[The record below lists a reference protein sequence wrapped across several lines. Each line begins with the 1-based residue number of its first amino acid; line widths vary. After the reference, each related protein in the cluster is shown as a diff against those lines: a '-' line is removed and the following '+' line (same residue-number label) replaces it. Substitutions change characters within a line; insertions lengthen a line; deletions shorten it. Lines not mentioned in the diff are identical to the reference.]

1 MANSR
6 IYDPSI
12 EDGELIIK
20 QRASVWRNVVT
31 AYQTCNAQYAKL
43 LERFNLTIPQFDVLS
58 AIGASGGRALPKQI
72 AERLLVTKANIT
84 VVVAKLEER
93 GFVSRQVHESDG
105 RSFLLSLT
113 REGGDIT
120 KLARQAADEFVAQQ
134 LSPFSDEDVTR
145 VGKIMREMR
154 QHLSDMNIEQ
164 VIESAKL
171 DPIAFPNRHSTQ
183 KETA

>member
-1 MANSR
+1 MTASKTSES
-6 IYDPSI
+6 SI
-12 EDGELIIK
+12 QDGELIVN
-20 QRASVWRNVVT
+20 QRASVWHTVIA

-43 LERFNLTIPQFDVLS
+43 LERFDLTIPQFDVLS
-58 AIGASGGRALPKQI
+58 AILASGGRALPKQI

-84 VVVAKLEER
+84 VVVAKLEAR

-105 RSFLLSLT
+105 RSFVLSLT
-113 REGGDIT
+113 RQGDDIT
-120 KLARQAADEFVAQQ
+120 KLARHAADEFVAQQ
-134 LSPFSDEDVTR
+134 LSPFSDKDVTR

-171 DPIAFPNRHSTQ
+171 DPIAFPNRHNTQ